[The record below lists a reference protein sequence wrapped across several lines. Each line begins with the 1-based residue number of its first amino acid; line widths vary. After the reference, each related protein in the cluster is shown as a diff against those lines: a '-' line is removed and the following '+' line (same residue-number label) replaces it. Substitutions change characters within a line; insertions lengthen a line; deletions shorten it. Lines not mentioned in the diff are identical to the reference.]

1 MPRVPPPP
9 SHGRPRGS
17 RNRLRGAFLAD
28 LAADWEAHGAD
39 VIRIVRI
46 EEPATYLRLVASLMP
61 PELAIGTAAAD
72 LNDDEL
78 DELISALR
86 ERHAALIEQQ
96 SQPMIETTAI
106 ETTAITDERA
116 ETEPA
121 D

>member
-46 EEPATYLRLVASLMP
+46 EEPAAYLRIVASLMP
-61 PELAIGTAAAD
+61 RELAFETAAAD
-72 LNDDEL
+72 LKDEEL
-78 DELISALR
+78 DEMIAMLR
-86 ERHAALIEQQ
+86 ERQALDHHAPPMLIEDK
-96 SQPMIETTAI
+96 SIERVI
-106 ETTAITDERA
+106 NG
-116 ETEPA
+116 TESDSPTN
-121 D
+121 

>member
-1 MPRVPPPP
+1 MSRMPPPP

-17 RNRLRGAFLAD
+17 RNRLRGGFLAD

-61 PELAIGTAAAD
+61 RELAIGTAAAD

-78 DELISALR
+78 DDLTSALR
-86 ERHAALIEQQ
+86 DRHAALMEQQ
-96 SQPMIETTAI
+96 ARPRIEATAI
-106 ETTAITDERA
+106 EMMAITDERA
-116 ETEPA
+116 ETEP